1 MPLGSV
7 PNDRLRHTLI
17 GYNRFV
23 NSGARWAV
31 RMNDQETRCAM
42 ALAVKGARHD
52 DHSDLGRQ
60 GLVLIATYRPRRATV
75 SWYRDTK

>member
-1 MPLGSV
+1 
-7 PNDRLRHTLI
+7 
-17 GYNRFV
+17 
-23 NSGARWAV
+23 
-31 RMNDQETRCAM
+31 MNDQETRCAM

-52 DHSDLGRQ
+52 DYSDLGRQ